1 MVVDDSTGL
10 SVPPGFEVDLVY
22 KVDKKKYGSWISMT
36 FDKQG
41 RLVVSDQYKAG
52 TFLID
57 LPQVGTNS
65 YSESLSKSF
74 LSIVDSGECSLLLII
89 CTWYLK
95 VKWFA
100 FPVSENGDFG
110 KEEKLFQLYG
120 GSEHGPHS
128 LIVTEDGKGLYL
140 VAGNFARTPSFR
152 KIKDPHELEG

>member
-1 MVVDDSTGL
+1 MKHLLPHTLACLLLAVSTLCTHAQKSPSQNLVVDDSTGL

-57 LPQVGTNS
+57 LPQVGKTLT
-65 YSESLSKSF
+65 ESGLKSF

-100 FPVSENGDFG
+100 FPF
-110 KEEKLFQLYG
+110 
-120 GSEHGPHS
+120 
-128 LIVTEDGKGLYL
+128 
-140 VAGNFARTPSFR
+140 
-152 KIKDPHELEG
+152 